1 MAKAPNSVVG
11 LDIGRSSLKAVLL
24 QRSGADRLSVTH
36 FSTQPVATDLNSPV
50 QLASDIRAL
59 LKGMGGTAKACSVAV
74 SSPDSIIRIID
85 QPETPTNL
93 LREALR
99 LNGMALLN
107 QDCRQFVL
115 DCDRIAVSAPETLEN
130 GKQRYLVG
138 GLPRPQVE
146 TVQKAVETTFGH
158 FAALQLGP
166 VSLFNGFES
175 ANPEVF
181 ANGGFLLVDIGA
193 TSSTII
199 LGARRELVL
208 VRSVD
213 IGGNTILDGLEA
225 LSGEPRESV
234 MIALQQEDEMMIE
247 NGRIALMNLSREIA
261 SSIGFFEARREEK
274 IGRTYVSGGA
284 AKSRALLRILTE
296 EVHLPCEGWN
306 PLAGCDIS
314 VAANQR
320 ERLSDVAFDLHV
332 AYGAAA
338 ELIKS

>member
-36 FSTQPVATDLNSPV
+36 FATAPAVPDLLSPV
-50 QLASDIRAL
+50 QLTSDIRTL
-59 LKGMGGTAKACSVAV
+59 LKSMGGSAKACAVAV

-93 LREALR
+93 LRDALR
-99 LNGMALLN
+99 LNGMTLLN

-115 DCDRIAVSAPETLEN
+115 DCDRISVSAPETLEH
-130 GKQRYLVG
+130 GRQRYLVG
-138 GLPRPQVE
+138 GLPRAQVE
-146 TVQKAVETTFGH
+146 TVQKAVETAFGH
-158 FAALQLGP
+158 FAAFQLGP
-166 VSLFNGFES
+166 VSLFNAFES
-175 ANPEVF
+175 SNPEVF
-181 ANGGFLLVDIGA
+181 ANAGFLLVDIGA
-193 TSSTII
+193 ISSTII

-208 VRSVD
+208 VRTVD
-213 IGGNTILDGLEA
+213 IGGNTILDALEA

-234 MIALQQEDEMMIE
+234 LIALQQEDEMMIE
-247 NGRIALMNLSREIA
+247 NGRVALMNLSREIA

-274 IGRTYVSGGA
+274 VARTYVSGGT
-284 AKSRALLRILTE
+284 AKSRTLLKILTD
-296 EVHLPCEGWN
+296 EVHIPCEGWN
-306 PLAGCDIS
+306 PLLGCDVS

-320 ERLSDVAFDLHV
+320 ERLSEAAFDLHV

>member
-11 LDIGRSSLKAVLL
+11 LDLGRSSLKAVLL

-36 FSTQPVATDLNSPV
+36 FATRPAVTDLHSPV
-50 QLASDIRAL
+50 QLASDIRSL
-59 LKGMGGTAKACSVAV
+59 LKSMGGSAKACAVAV
-74 SSPDSIIRIID
+74 SSPDSLIRIID

-93 LREALR
+93 LRDALR
-99 LNGMALLN
+99 LNGMTLLN

-115 DCDRIAVSAPETLEN
+115 DCDRIPVSAPETLES

-138 GLPRPQVE
+138 GLPRLQVE
-146 TVQKAVETTFGH
+146 TVQKAVETTFGS
-158 FAALQLGP
+158 FSAFQLGP
-166 VSLFNGFES
+166 VSLFNAFES

-181 ANGGFLLVDIGA
+181 TNSGFVLVDIGA
-193 TSSTII
+193 ISSTIL
-199 LGARRELVL
+199 LGSRRELVL
-208 VRSVD
+208 VRAVD
-213 IGGNTILDGLEA
+213 IGGTTILDALEA

-247 NGRIALMNLSREIA
+247 NGRVALMNLSREIA

-274 IGRTYVSGGA
+274 VGRIYVSGGT

-296 EVHLPCEGWN
+296 EVHLPCEAWN
-306 PLAGCDIS
+306 PLLGCDIS

-320 ERLSDVAFDLHV
+320 ERLSDAAFDLHV

>member
-11 LDIGRSSLKAVLL
+11 LDLGRSSLKAVLL

-36 FSTQPVATDLNSPV
+36 FATLPTPTDLQSPEQLATDLRS
-50 QLASDIRAL
+50 L
-59 LKGMGGTAKACSVAV
+59 LKSMGGSAKACAVAV

-93 LREALR
+93 LRDALR
-99 LNGMALLN
+99 LNGMTLLN

-115 DCDRIAVSAPETLEN
+115 DCDRIPVSAPETLES

-138 GLPRPQVE
+138 GLPRPQVD
-146 TVQKAVETTFGH
+146 TVQKAVQSAFGNFTTF
-158 FAALQLGP
+158 QVGP
-166 VSLFNGFES
+166 VSLFNAFES
-175 ANPEVF
+175 ANPEAF
-181 ANGGFLLVDIGA
+181 GKGGFLLVDIGA

-199 LGARRELVL
+199 LGAKRELVL

-213 IGGNTILDGLEA
+213 IGGATILDALEA

-234 MIALQQEDEMMIE
+234 IIALQQEDEMMIE
-247 NGRIALMNLSREIA
+247 NGRVAMMNLSREIA
-261 SSIGFFEARREEK
+261 NSIGFFEGRREERIAK
-274 IGRTYVSGGA
+274 IHVSGAA
-284 AKSRALLRILTE
+284 AKSHALLRILKD
-296 EVHLPCEGWN
+296 EVHIPCEGWN

-314 VAANQR
+314 VAANRRQM
-320 ERLSDVAFDLHV
+320 LADAAFDLHV

>member
-24 QRSGADRLSVTH
+24 QRSGAGRLSVTH
-36 FSTQPVATDLNSPV
+36 FATQPAAPDLQSPV
-50 QLASDIRAL
+50 QLASDIRGL
-59 LKGMGGTAKACSVAV
+59 LKTMGGSAKACAVAV
-74 SSPDSIIRIID
+74 SSPDSIIRIIE

-93 LREALR
+93 LRDALR

-115 DCDRIAVSAPETLEN
+115 DCDQITVSSPESLES

-138 GLPRPQVE
+138 GLPRTQVDA
-146 TVQKAVETTFGH
+146 VQKAVGSALGNFT
-158 FAALQLGP
+158 ALQLGP
-166 VSLFNGFES
+166 VSLFNAFES

-181 ANGGFLLVDIGA
+181 ANSGFLLVDIGA
-193 TSSTII
+193 TSSTIT

-208 VRSVD
+208 VRTVD
-213 IGGNTILDGLEA
+213 IGGNTILDALEA
-225 LSGEPRESV
+225 LSGEPRASV
-234 MIALQQEDEMMIE
+234 MIALHQEDEMMIE
-247 NGRIALMNLSREIA
+247 NGRVALMNLSREIA

-284 AKSRALLRILTE
+284 AKSRALLKILTE

-320 ERLSDVAFDLHV
+320 ARLSDAAYDLHV

-338 ELIKS
+338 ELINS

>member
-11 LDIGRSSLKAVLL
+11 IDIGRSSLKAVLL
-24 QRSGADRLSVTH
+24 QRGGADRLSVTH
-36 FSTQPVATDLNSPV
+36 FATQPASPDLQSPV
-50 QLASDIRAL
+50 QLASDIRGL
-59 LKGMGGTAKACSVAV
+59 LKAMGGSAKACAVAV
-74 SSPDSIIRIID
+74 SSPDSIIRIIE

-93 LREALR
+93 LRDAVR

-115 DCDRIAVSAPETLEN
+115 DCDRITVTSPESLEN

-138 GLPRPQVE
+138 GLPRAQVDA
-146 TVQKAVETTFGH
+146 VQKAIGS
-158 FAALQLGP
+158 ALGNFSAFQLGP
-166 VSLFNGFES
+166 VSLFNAFES

-193 TSSTII
+193 TSSTIT
-199 LGARRELVL
+199 LGA
-208 VRSVD
+208 
-213 IGGNTILDGLEA
+213 NTILDALEA
-225 LSGEPRESV
+225 LSGEPRASV
-234 MIALQQEDEMMIE
+234 MIALHQEDEMMIE
-247 NGRIALMNLSREIA
+247 NGRVALMNLSREIA

-284 AKSRALLRILTE
+284 AKSRALLKILTE
-296 EVHLPCEGWN
+296 EVHLPCEAWN

-320 ERLSDVAFDLHV
+320 QRLADAAYDLHV

-338 ELIKS
+338 ELINS